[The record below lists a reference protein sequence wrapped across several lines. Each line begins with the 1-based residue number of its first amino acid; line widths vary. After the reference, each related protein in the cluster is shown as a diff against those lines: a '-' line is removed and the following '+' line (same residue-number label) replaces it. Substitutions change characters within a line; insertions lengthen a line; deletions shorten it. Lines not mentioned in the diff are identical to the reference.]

1 MVHSTFAQGHVMGG
15 RETGSHGGIPK
26 SPSFHS
32 GLDLAASA
40 SVDSLSGLSI
50 TTPTTERFFYNT
62 ATAPT
67 NKFMT
72 GNNSRRN
79 IPLSPSVIIPLP
91 NLAGLYHYLSFF
103 NY

>member
-50 TTPTTERFFYNT
+50 TTPTTERYLNNI

-67 NKFMT
+67 NKLMT

-79 IPLSPSVIIPLP
+79 VAFSPSVIIPLP
-91 NLAGLYHYLSFF
+91 TIAG
-103 NY
+103 